1 MAASESTDH
10 SNLPPEVPLPEVPLP
25 EVPLLDMFPKPLA
38 LSDDVSRIRHR
49 RTSRLIKVSW
59 LGISVR
65 CFVIVIELIGLWY
78 LGHSVLLVDALASS
92 ADVLTSLAILFAIR
106 LAEQPP
112 DEDHPFGHGRYEPL
126 AGFQLG
132 LLILVVGTGTF
143 AYQLF
148 AAISHPQSEV
158 IGWVSWTIPLTAA
171 ILLELTCRIVLK
183 MARQENSS
191 AMIAEAYHYRVDAIT
206 SFVAAFGLIIA
217 SQIPGYGHL
226 IDHITAMILAVI
238 MIYLGWVA
246 ARENLNELTDKIP
259 NQNYFD
265 QVKSSALKVEG
276 VLDVEKVRIQTA
288 GPDAHVNIDIEVNP
302 EETVDHAHVIAQQVR
317 QRIQLDWPTVR
328 EVVVHVEPYYEAD
341 H

>member
-1 MAASESTDH
+1 MDT
-10 SNLPPEVPLPEVPLP
+10 
-25 EVPLLDMFPKPLA
+25 FPKPLV
-38 LSDDVSRIRHR
+38 LSEDVSRVRHR
-49 RTSRLIKVSW
+49 RTTRLIRVST

-65 CFVIVIELIGLWY
+65 CFVIIMELTGLWF

-106 LAEQPP
+106 LAERPP

-132 LLILVVGTGTF
+132 LLILVVGSGTF

-148 AAISHPQSEV
+148 AAISHTQFEV
-158 IGWVSWTIPLTAA
+158 IGWVSWMIPLAA
-171 ILLELTCRIVLK
+171 ALFLELTCRIVLK
-183 MARQENSS
+183 MARQEKSS

-206 SFVAAFGLIIA
+206 SLVAALGLVLA

-226 IDHITAMILAVI
+226 IDHLTAMILAVI
-238 MIYLGWVA
+238 MVYLGWIA
-246 ARENLNELTDKIP
+246 ARENLHELTDKIP

-302 EETVDHAHVIAQQVR
+302 EETVDHAHLIAQRVR
-317 QRIQLDWPTVR
+317 HQIQLDWPTVR

>member
-1 MAASESTDH
+1 MAASDPSGQPD
-10 SNLPPEVPLPEVPLP
+10 LPPQAPV
-25 EVPLLDMFPKPLA
+25 LDVFPDA
-38 LSDDVSRIRHR
+38 LELSVDVTRVRRR
-49 RTSRLIKVSW
+49 RTARLIKVAW

-65 CFVIVIELIGLWY
+65 LFVIVMELVGLWF
-78 LGHSVLLVDALASS
+78 LGHSVLLVDALASC
-92 ADVLTSLAILFAIR
+92 ADVFTSLAILFAIR

-132 LLILVVGTGTF
+132 ILILIVGTGTF
-143 AYQLF
+143 GYQLF
-148 AAISHPQSEV
+148 AAISHTQSEL
-158 IGWVSWTIPLTAA
+158 IGWVSWTIPLFAA
-171 ILLELTCRIVLK
+171 ILLELTCRVVLR
-183 MARQENSS
+183 MAQQEKSS

-217 SQIPGYGHL
+217 SQIPSYGHL

-238 MIYLGWVA
+238 MVYLGWVA
-246 ARENLNELTDKIP
+246 ARENLHELTDKIP
-259 NQNYFD
+259 HQKYFD
-265 QVKSSALKVEG
+265 QVKASAMKVEG

-302 EETVDHAHVIAQQVR
+302 NETVDQAHLTAQQVR
-317 QRIQLDWPTVR
+317 HQIQHDWPTVR

>member
-1 MAASESTDH
+1 MAASDSSGN
-10 SNLPPEVPLPEVPLP
+10 SNLPPQAPV
-25 EVPLLDMFPKPLA
+25 LDVFPDALE
-38 LSDDVSRIRHR
+38 LSDDVTRVRRR
-49 RTSRLIKVSW
+49 RTARLIKVAW
-59 LGISVR
+59 LGILVR
-65 CFVIVIELIGLWY
+65 LFVIVMELVGLWF
-78 LGHSVLLVDALASS
+78 LGHSVLLVDALASC
-92 ADVLTSLAILFAIR
+92 ADVFTSLAILFAIR

-132 LLILVVGTGTF
+132 ILILIVGTGTF

-148 AAISHPQSEV
+148 AAISHTQFEV
-158 IGWVSWTIPLTAA
+158 IGWVSWTIPLFAA
-171 ILLELTCRIVLK
+171 ILLELTCRVVLR
-183 MARQENSS
+183 MAQQEKSS

-206 SFVAAFGLIIA
+206 SFVAAFGLIVA
-217 SQIPGYGHL
+217 SQIPSYGHL

-238 MIYLGWVA
+238 MVYLGWVA
-246 ARENLNELTDKIP
+246 ARENLHELTDKIP
-259 NQNYFD
+259 HQKYFD
-265 QVKSSALKVEG
+265 QVKASAMKVEG

-302 EETVDHAHVIAQQVR
+302 NETVDQAHLTAQQVR
-317 QRIQLDWPTVR
+317 HQIQHDWPSVL

>member
-1 MAASESTDH
+1 MSASEPTDKADQ
-10 SNLPPEVPLPEVPLP
+10 PPQANG
-25 EVPLLDMFPKPLA
+25 LDVFPDALE
-38 LSDDVSRIRHR
+38 LSDNVTLARRR
-49 RTSRLIKVSW
+49 RTARLMHVAW
-59 LGISVR
+59 VGILVR
-65 CFVIVIELIGLWY
+65 LFVIAMELVGLWF
-78 LGHSVLLVDALASS
+78 LGHSVLLVDALASC

-132 LLILVVGTGTF
+132 VLILIVGIGTF
-143 AYQLF
+143 AYQLV
-148 AAISHPQSEV
+148 AAISHAQSEV
-158 IGWVSWTIPLTAA
+158 IGWVSWMIPLFAA
-171 ILLELTCRIVLK
+171 VLLEVTCRVVLR

-206 SFVAAFGLIIA
+206 SFVATLGLLIA
-217 SQIPGYGHL
+217 SQIPVYGHL

-246 ARENLNELTDKIP
+246 ARENLHELTDKLP
-259 NQNYFD
+259 DQKYFD
-265 QVKSSALKVEG
+265 QVRASAMKVEG

-302 EETVDHAHVIAQQVR
+302 SETVDQAHLTAQQVR
-317 QRIQLDWPTVR
+317 HQIQLDWPTVR

>member
-1 MAASESTDH
+1 MAASDSSGNPD
-10 SNLPPEVPLPEVPLP
+10 LPPQTPV
-25 EVPLLDMFPKPLA
+25 LDVFPDALT
-38 LSDDVSRIRHR
+38 LSDDVNRIRRR
-49 RTSRLIKVSW
+49 RTARLMKVAW

-65 CFVIVIELIGLWY
+65 LFVIVMELVGLWF

-92 ADVLTSLAILFAIR
+92 ADVFTSLAILFAIR

-132 LLILVVGTGTF
+132 ILILLVGTGTF
-143 AYQLF
+143 GYQLF
-148 AAISHPQSEV
+148 AAISHTQSEV
-158 IGWVSWTIPLTAA
+158 IGWVSWTIPLFAA
-171 ILLELTCRIVLK
+171 ILLELTCGVVLR
-183 MARQENSS
+183 MAQQEQSS

-206 SFVAAFGLIIA
+206 SFVAAFGLLIA

-238 MIYLGWVA
+238 MVYLGWIA

-259 NQNYFD
+259 HQKYFD
-265 QVKSSALKVEG
+265 QVKASAMKVAG

-302 EETVDHAHVIAQQVR
+302 NETVDQAHLTAQQVR
-317 QRIQLDWPTVR
+317 RQIQLDWPTVR

>member
-1 MAASESTDH
+1 MDMANSSGNSEASSEGP
-10 SNLPPEVPLPEVPLP
+10 LIEVFPEPLEVS
-25 EVPLLDMFPKPLA
+25 E
-38 LSDDVSRIRHR
+38 DVSRVRRR
-49 RTSRLIKVSW
+49 RTTRLFKVAW

-65 CFVIVIELIGLWY
+65 LFVIVMELVGLWF

-112 DEDHPFGHGRYEPL
+112 DDDHPFGHGRYEPL

-132 LLILVVGTGTF
+132 ILILIVGAATF
-143 AYQLF
+143 GYQLF
-148 AAISHPQSEV
+148 AAISHPQSQI
-158 IGWVSWTIPLTAA
+158 IGWVSWTIPLFAA
-171 ILLELTCRIVLK
+171 VLLEGTCRIVFR
-183 MARQENSS
+183 MAQQEKST

-206 SFVAAFGLIIA
+206 SFVAALGLLIA

-226 IDHITAMILAVI
+226 IDHITAMILSVI
-238 MIYLGWVA
+238 MVYLGWVA
-246 ARENLNELTDKIP
+246 ARENLHELTDKVP
-259 NQNYFD
+259 HQKYFD
-265 QVKSSALKVEG
+265 QVKASAMKVEG

-302 EETVDHAHVIAQQVR
+302 NETVDQAHLTAQQVR
-317 QRIQLDWPTVR
+317 YQIQLDWPTVR
-328 EVVVHVEPYYEAD
+328 EVVVHVEPYYESD

>member
-1 MAASESTDH
+1 MAASDSSGQPD
-10 SNLPPEVPLPEVPLP
+10 LPPQNPV
-25 EVPLLDMFPKPLA
+25 LDVFPDALE
-38 LSDDVSRIRHR
+38 LSDDVTRVRRR
-49 RTSRLIKVSW
+49 RTARLIKVAW

-65 CFVIVIELIGLWY
+65 LFVIAMELVGLWF

-92 ADVLTSLAILFAIR
+92 ADVFTSLAILFAIR

-132 LLILVVGTGTF
+132 ILILIVGTGTF
-143 AYQLF
+143 GYQLF
-148 AAISHPQSEV
+148 AAISHSQSEL
-158 IGWVSWTIPLTAA
+158 IGWVSWTIPLFAA
-171 ILLELTCRIVLK
+171 ILLELTCRVVLR
-183 MARQENSS
+183 MAQQEKSS

-206 SFVAAFGLIIA
+206 SFVATFGLIIA
-217 SQIPGYGHL
+217 SQIPSYGHL
-226 IDHITAMILAVI
+226 IDHITAMVLAVI
-238 MIYLGWVA
+238 MVYLGWVA
-246 ARENLNELTDKIP
+246 ARENLHELTDKIP
-259 NQNYFD
+259 HQKYFD
-265 QVKSSALKVEG
+265 QVKASAMKVEG

-302 EETVDHAHVIAQQVR
+302 NETVDQAHLTAQQVR
-317 QRIQLDWPTVR
+317 RQIQLDWPTVR

>member
-1 MAASESTDH
+1 MAASESTEN
-10 SNLPPEVPLPEVPLP
+10 SNSPPESSLLNTFPEPLT
-25 EVPLLDMFPKPLA
+25 
-38 LSDDVSRIRHR
+38 LSDDVSRIRNR

-65 CFVIVIELIGLWY
+65 CFVILMEMIGLWF
-78 LGHSVLLVDALASS
+78 LGHSVLLVDALASG

-132 LLILVVGTGTF
+132 LLILVVGIGMF

-148 AAISHPQSEV
+148 AAISHVQSEV

-171 ILLELTCRIVLK
+171 LLLELTCRIVFK
-183 MARQENSS
+183 MARQEKSS
-191 AMIAEAYHYRVDAIT
+191 AMLAEAYHYRVDAIT
-206 SFVAAFGLIIA
+206 SLVAAFGLIIA

-226 IDHITAMILAVI
+226 IDHITAMILSVF
-238 MIYLGWVA
+238 MVCLGWVA

-259 NQNYFD
+259 NQDYFD
-265 QVKSSALKVEG
+265 RVISSAMKVGG
-276 VLDVEKVRIQTA
+276 VLEVEKVRIQTA
-288 GPDAHVNIDIEVNP
+288 GPDAHVNIDIEVDP
-302 EETVDHAHVIAQQVR
+302 DETVDHAHLIAQQVR
-317 QRIQLDWPTVR
+317 HQIQLDWPTVR